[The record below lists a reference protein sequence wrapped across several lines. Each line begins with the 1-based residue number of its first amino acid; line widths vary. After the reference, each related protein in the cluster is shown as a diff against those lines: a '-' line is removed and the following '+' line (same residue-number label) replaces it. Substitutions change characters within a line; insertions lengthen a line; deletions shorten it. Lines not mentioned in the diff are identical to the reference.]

1 MGCVAAHPSLFRIGE
16 FAMNLMQKFWQDE
29 AGVIVSTEIILIM
42 MILVFGLIA
51 GLVSLRDAVAQEL
64 GDTGL
69 MVNTLD
75 QSYSFS
81 GNTNTVDNGAAVVN
95 ASTPSSLF
103 VDLTDENNV
112 DVTDQAPAGLDLITP
127 LGNQEG

>member
-1 MGCVAAHPSLFRIGE
+1 
-16 FAMNLMQKFWQDE
+16 MNLMQKFWQDE

-75 QSYSFS
+75 QAYSFS

-103 VDLTDENNV
+103 VDLTDENNI